1 MSRMFFVVES
11 DHHKTRGHQ
20 TRVRDV
26 RGSPELHED
35 EHLPGELWP
44 LVLAKIKVRYCMW
57 TISNNVPS
65 RITCLYLYSLFY
77 WINFLTFS
85 GKLSVVI
92 CYLIVQ
98 IHAAAQTESFQDGRR
113 ECFLECEGAGEV
125 VLEKLEIVEMKEV
138 LICRATWITLPSPRC
153 DPPSL
158 LRDVNL
164 DNVIARLLQIR

>member
-1 MSRMFFVVES
+1 
-11 DHHKTRGHQ
+11 
-20 TRVRDV
+20 
-26 RGSPELHED
+26 
-35 EHLPGELWP
+35 
-44 LVLAKIKVRYCMW
+44 MW

-125 VLEKLEIVEMKEV
+125 VKELVLEK
-138 LICRATWITLPSPRC
+138 CPSEG
-153 DPPSL
+153 S
-158 LRDVNL
+158 
-164 DNVIARLLQIR
+164 